1 MPAIGTV
8 VSLATAT
15 AEAVAALD
23 AAVLYT
29 RAVAE
34 MHRPARGRR
43 GTRPVRPAG
52 VGPADVLALRGNLAE
67 LHHTVVLLARCAK
80 GGIVELDSLP
90 EELRTP
96 RRALGMLESAEREA
110 WPTPCERPAA
120 TALARLKRSASD
132 ATPSVRRGV
141 ALQPHAFGSPGRR
154 DPCSHGAGSG
164 SFSQLHLRA
173 DLRRRAIERLA
184 QDSPRFVWPMRVTC
198 RPQWTAGDAR
208 RFLAW

>member
-1 MPAIGTV
+1 VPAIGTV

-52 VGPADVLALRGNLAE
+52 VEPADVLALRGNLAE

-80 GGIVELDSLP
+80 GGIVELDNLP

-120 TALARLKRSASD
+120 TALARLRRSASD

-141 ALQPHAFGSPGRR
+141 ALQPHAFGSLGRR
-154 DPCSHGAGSG
+154 DPCSNGARSG
-164 SFSQLHLRA
+164 SFSQLTDAL
-173 DLRRRAIERLA
+173 I
-184 QDSPRFVWPMRVTC
+184 C
-198 RPQWTAGDAR
+198 GDVQ
-208 RFLAW
+208 